1 MSKTMFAA
9 YYDSFGEARDVLKV
23 GEVPLPEPGPGE
35 VRVKLKTSGV
45 NPSDFKVRRG
55 AARGGVFP
63 RTIPHHDGAGVI
75 DAVGDKS
82 LEHRTGER
90 VWTWSAQYRRPFGT
104 GAQYVTLPSRQAVFL
119 PDNVS
124 FEEGACLGI
133 PALTAWR
140 AAYYDGRPQNET
152 VLVQGGAGAVSHYAI
167 QCLKAAGATVLT
179 TASSPEKLDLA
190 RESGA
195 DAGINYR
202 GEDVAQ
208 RVTELTGG
216 QGVDRVIEVNL
227 AQNATGYVNYVR
239 PDGVVVVYGSDDWSV
254 LPPLTD
260 YLAHG
265 LQLKFFI
272 MYNLPD
278 DLRSHAIAEISA
290 LLRDGALT
298 HRVGARFPL
307 SDIVAAHEAVEQR
320 AVSGNVVLTI
330 PD

>member
-1 MSKTMFAA
+1 MSRTMLAG
-9 YYDSFGEARDVLKV
+9 YYEKFGEARDVLQV

-55 AARGGVFP
+55 ATRGGTFP
-63 RTIPHHDGAGVI
+63 LTIPHHDGAGVI
-75 DAVGDKS
+75 DAVGHAS
-82 LEHRTGER
+82 LEHRLGER
-90 VWTWSAQYRRPFGT
+90 VWTWSAQYKRPFGT
-104 GAQYVTLPSRQAVFL
+104 AAQYVALPSAQAVHL
-119 PDNVS
+119 PDNVT

-140 AAYYDGRPQNET
+140 AAYYDGSPRDQA

-167 QCLKAAGATVLT
+167 QLLKRAGATVLT
-179 TASSPEKLDLA
+179 TASSAEKLELA
-190 RESGA
+190 KAAGA

-202 GEDVAQ
+202 EENVAE
-208 RVTELTGG
+208 RAMELTGG

-227 AQNATGYVNYVR
+227 AENAKGYVHYVR
-239 PDGVVVVYGSDDWSV
+239 PDGVVVIYGSDDWSV
-254 LPPLTD
+254 VPPLTD

-272 MYNLPD
+272 MYNLPPD
-278 DLRSHAIAEISA
+278 VRRQAIADLTA
-290 LLRDGALT
+290 LMREGRLE
-298 HRVGARFPL
+298 HRVGATFPL
-307 SDIVAAHEAVEQR
+307 NDIVAAHEAVEQR
-320 AVSGNVVLTI
+320 AVNGNVVLTI